1 MPFIRLYSS
10 GDGQSHVEE
19 MDLESHSNLTALR
32 AAEGVVF
39 RRSEPGHF
47 TDWHHAPRRQWVIT
61 LSGEVEIGLGDGSI
75 HRYGPGHAT
84 LAEDLTGQGHTTRV
98 VGTEPRVTATIPLSD

>member
-1 MPFIRLYSS
+1 MPIVRMYS
-10 GDGQSHVEE
+10 GDDGQTHVEE
-19 MDLESHSNLTALR
+19 MDVESHPDLTALQ

-61 LSGEVEIGLGDGSI
+61 LSGEVEIGLGDGSV
-75 HRYGPGHAT
+75 HRHFSVSHDATACGLCSMIGKWGKAGPG
-84 LAEDLTGQGHTTRV
+84 R
-98 VGTEPRVTATIPLSD
+98 